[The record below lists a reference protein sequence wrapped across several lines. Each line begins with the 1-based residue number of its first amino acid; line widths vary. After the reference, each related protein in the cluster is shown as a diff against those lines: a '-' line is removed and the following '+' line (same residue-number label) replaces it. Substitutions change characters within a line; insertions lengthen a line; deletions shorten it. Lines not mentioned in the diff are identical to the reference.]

1 MYTKAV
7 SYQCEGELTM
17 EVIAATHNKNK
28 VREFREIL
36 GPMGYDVIS
45 AEEAGYFDEPEE
57 DGASF
62 VENSLI
68 KARAIYAACHR
79 AAIADD
85 SGLVIDALGGEPGI
99 YSARYGGLEKNEDR
113 VNLVLKKM
121 ENIPDPR
128 RTARFMCAI
137 AFVSGDGTEI
147 TAEGSVEG
155 RITRAPDGDNGFGYD
170 PIFHSDELGK
180 TFAQAGADEKNAV
193 SHRGRA
199 LRKLCEKLQ
208 QSM

>member
-1 MYTKAV
+1 
-7 SYQCEGELTM
+7 M

-36 GPMGYDVIS
+36 EPLGYSVIT

-57 DGASF
+57 NGSTF
-62 VENSLI
+62 GENSLI
-68 KARAIYAACHR
+68 KARSIYAACR
-79 AAIADD
+79 KPAIADD
-85 SGLVIDALGGEPGI
+85 SGLVIDALNGEPGV

-113 VNLVLKKM
+113 VALVLKKM
-121 ENIPDPR
+121 ENVPDEN
-128 RTARFMCAI
+128 RTGRFVCAI
-137 AFVSGDGTEI
+137 TFVSADGAEV

-155 RITRAPDGDNGFGYD
+155 FITRAVQGNNGFGYD
-170 PIFHSDELGK
+170 PIFYSPELGK

-199 LRKLCEKLQ
+199 LRLLSEKLKKGE
-208 QSM
+208 